1 MDMKGT
7 ADGPNPARFAD
18 QDPPAGLQVS
28 QIGEDTDRDQQPCKP
43 LPTETMMNSTI
54 MLSDLESRARDLA
67 TQLDKLMISV
77 HCGLHRIS
85 SLTLEC
91 VSVLADSVD
100 LTCEAVDS
108 SIKST
113 YSLMAKCE
121 ELSKSMALLPPLE
134 KEMYPLFGA
143 VKCTLDKFESA
154 VRNSVNK

>member
-1 MDMKGT
+1 MDARGT
-7 ADGPNPARFAD
+7 VDDPNSTRFSD
-18 QDPPAGLQVS
+18 QDSPITLQS
-28 QIGEDTDRDQQPCKP
+28 SLITEETEREQLP
-43 LPTETMMNSTI
+43 LPTEVLVNNTI
-54 MLSDLESRARDLA
+54 VLSDLESRARDLA

-100 LTCEAVDS
+100 VTCEAVDS

-121 ELSKSMALLPPLE
+121 ELSKSMTLLSPLE
-134 KEMYPLFGA
+134 KEIEA

-154 VRNSVNK
+154 VRSSANK

>member
-1 MDMKGT
+1 MDVKGT
-7 ADGPNPARFAD
+7 ADDQNSMRSSDQGPSAS
-18 QDPPAGLQVS
+18 LQS
-28 QIGEDTDRDQQPCKP
+28 ALITEETERDQQLCKP
-43 LPTETMMNSTI
+43 LATEGVMNSSLV
-54 MLSDLESRARDLA
+54 LSDLESRARDLA

-100 LTCEAVDS
+100 VTCEAVDS

-121 ELSKSMALLPPLE
+121 ELSKSMALLSPLE
-134 KEMYPLFGA
+134 KEIGA

-154 VRNSVNK
+154 VRSSVNK